1 VDVDGILW
9 MVRWMDGWMDGS
21 MARWLDGRTDGD
33 DIDGWPC
40 VWASL
45 LVS

>member
-1 VDVDGILW
+1 
-9 MVRWMDGWMDGS
+9 MDGWMDGS